1 MDRLFLLSG
10 IKGDKSIKLSKED
23 SKFKRSKE
31 FPGSENLVL
40 AAIALETIDDSK
52 TKYGQA
58 KPYNQRS
65 VIGVLMSVLGW
76 DAGSEN
82 RANPK
87 DYENWW
93 DDHKKKSEY
102 EQKLIK
108 MISGYVFER
117 IMRLDREQK
126 KTNQEI
132 AEWLRRMAK

>member
-1 MDRLFLLSG
+1 MDRLFLLPG
-10 IKGDKSIKLSKED
+10 IKGGKSVKLSKED

-31 FPGSENLVL
+31 FPGSEKLVL

-52 TKYGQA
+52 TKYGQF

-65 VIGVLMSVLGW
+65 VIGILMSVLGW
-76 DAGSEN
+76 DAFSEN
-82 RANPK
+82 RTKPK

-117 IMRLDREQK
+117 IMSLDREQK

-132 AEWLRRMAK
+132 ADWLRRMAK

>member
-1 MDRLFLLSG
+1 MDPLFLLSG
-10 IKGDKSIKLSKED
+10 INGSKSIKLSKDD
-23 SKFKRSKE
+23 SRFKKSKE
-31 FPGSENLVL
+31 FPGSEKLVL
-40 AAIALETIDDSK
+40 TAIALETVDDAK

-65 VIGVLMSVLGW
+65 VIGILMSVLGW

-82 RANPK
+82 RTYQK

-93 DDHKKKSEY
+93 DDHKKQLEY

-108 MISGYVFER
+108 MISGYIFER

-132 AEWLRRMAK
+132 ADWLRRMAK

>member
-1 MDRLFLLSG
+1 MDRLFLLPG
-10 IKGDKSIKLSKED
+10 IKGGKSIKLSRED
-23 SKFKRSKE
+23 SKFRRSKE

-58 KPYNQRS
+58 TPYNQRS

-93 DDHKKKSEY
+93 DDHKKSQSMSKSSS
-102 EQKLIK
+102 K
-108 MISGYVFER
+108 
-117 IMRLDREQK
+117 
-126 KTNQEI
+126 
-132 AEWLRRMAK
+132 